1 MKFLI
6 QVFYLFLF
14 CSVTVHAENI
24 VFYETIPVV
33 GKLIIMGVAIGI
45 PTFIIL
51 SHVPLFELLDTD
63 KVPDPPKVPK
73 AQLETLKGTCLLY
86 TSPSPRDGLLS
97 RMPSSA

>member
-33 GKLIIMGVAIGI
+33 GKLIIMGVSIGI
-45 PTFIIL
+45 HTFIIR

-73 AQLETLKGTCLLY
+73 AQLETLKGTVVGIVF
-86 TSPSPRDGLLS
+86 GLLITVLCIVLL
-97 RMPSSA
+97 